1 MKKVYQLTARVL
13 ILALVGLI
21 PLTMMGQK
29 ETTKQA
35 KPSFDPHWYVGA
47 NFGLSQFHGDITK
60 YRWVPDKDNWNFGG
74 GLNFGRQMT
83 SIFGL
88 RGNVSMGNYSGS
100 EDRVAL
106 NYQGY
111 FDKKI
116 EGSYIDYSLLMTFD
130 LDNLILGY
138 NPDRW
143 MGVYALLGVGNS
155 QYRVKQYELSTNTLL
170 GSRGYDTEQGGGDGK
185 GFGGRD
191 LIGTIP
197 VGFGFNF
204 SVSEKVDITLESLFR
219 IGDTEGMDMYAGGS
233 QQIKN
238 DFYSLN
244 TIGLVYK
251 FGAGGN
257 LNNMKR
263 DFNKVKFDVIPQVLE
278 TKGDEIDV
286 TVRGTFPPNYF
297 VKNAAVCF
305 QPVLRYG
312 NDSTVLAPIVLRG
325 ENVKGEGDVISYKN
339 GGTFTYKYTIP
350 YKPEMNIAE
359 LHVTPVAYLP
369 KGPVSKPTSCS
380 NLQDY
385 KALALGDRK
394 LADGVIYTCKRIVP
408 NADKVIAAHGYEKE
422 TLLQKSASIYFPKN
436 KYDVNFKFGLNKTD
450 MAQAA
455 YIALYDQ
462 VKQGYKIKDI
472 TINGWASPE
481 GEETFNDNL
490 SGNRGGAAK
499 KAVTADMD
507 KMKKDKKAPVKI
519 QPDITFNVTGNGPDW
534 NGFMNLVQ
542 TSELKDKN
550 TILNVVNSADPKKKE
565 EEIRNMILIYPEIE
579 TQLLPPLRRAEI
591 VITVF
596 EPKKSDEKI
605 AKLAVTYPDSL
616 NEKEI
621 MYAATLTEDLKIK
634 QKIYKS
640 ATQIYSNNWKAFN
653 NLGVVELMLGN
664 INEASANLEKANT
677 LSPDNAEVINNL
689 GAVAMMK
696 KDYDKAAQLFEKAKK
711 LGMNESYNLGV
722 LMVPKGKYDEAVVA
736 MKGKKCDYNLALAL
750 MLSGNTGDAAK
761 VLDCAEKNAQTYYLK
776 AVLGAR
782 TNNATMLFENLEQ
795 AVKADA
801 SLKATAKADREFIK
815 FMDTAEFRKI
825 AE

>member
-1 MKKVYQLTARVL
+1 MKKVYQLTVKVL
-13 ILALVGLI
+13 IMALVGLV

-35 KPSFDPHWYVGA
+35 KPSFDSYWYAGG

-60 YRWVPDKDNWNFGG
+60 YRFVPDKDNWNFGG

-88 RGNVSMGNYSGS
+88 RGNVSMGNYSGM
-100 EDRVAL
+100 EDRVSL

-111 FDKKI
+111 YDKKI

-143 MGVYALLGVGNS
+143 LGMYALLGIGNS
-155 QYRVKQYELSTNTLL
+155 QYRVKKYTLSTGVLE

-197 VGFGFNF
+197 AGLGINF

-219 IGDTEGMDMYAGGS
+219 FGDTEGMDMYGGGAAE
-233 QQIKN
+233 IKN

-244 TIGLVYK
+244 TVGLIYK
-251 FGAGGN
+251 FGTSGN
-257 LNNMKR
+257 LNNMKK
-263 DFNKVKFDVIPQVLE
+263 DFGKVKFDVIPQVLE
-278 TKGDEIDV
+278 TKGDDIEV

-297 VKNAAVCF
+297 VKNAAMCF

-325 ENVKGEGDVISYKN
+325 EKVMGEGDVVSYKN

-359 LHVTPVAYLP
+359 LHVTPLAYLP
-369 KGPVSKPTSCS
+369 KGPVSKPSKCS
-380 NLQDY
+380 DLKNY
-385 KALALGDRK
+385 KSLVLGDRK
-394 LADGVIYTCKRIVP
+394 LADGVIYTCKRIMP
-408 NADKVIAAHGYEKE
+408 EADKVIAAHGYEKE
-422 TLLQKSASIYFPKN
+422 TLLQKTANIYYPKN
-436 KYDVNFKFGLNKTD
+436 KFDVNLKFGLNKTD
-450 MAQAA
+450 MATAA
-455 YIALYDQ
+455 YKELYDHI
-462 VKQGYKIKDI
+462 KKGYKIKDI

-490 SGNRGGAAK
+490 SGNRGGSAK
-499 KAVTADMD
+499 KVVTADLD
-507 KMKKDKKAPVKI
+507 KMRKDKKAPLKI
-519 QPDITFNVTGNGPDW
+519 KPDVTFNVSGNGPDW

-542 TSELKDKN
+542 TSDLKDKN

-579 TQLLPPLRRAEI
+579 TKLLPPLRRAEI

-616 NEKEI
+616 NEKELL
-621 MYAATLTEDLKIK
+621 YAATLSEDLKTK

-640 ATQIYSNNWKAFN
+640 ATQLFGNNWKAFN
-653 NLGVVELMLGN
+653 NAGVVELMLGN

-689 GAVAMMK
+689 GAVAMLK
-696 KDYDKAAQLFEKAKK
+696 KDYDKAASLFEKAKK

-722 LMVPKGKYDEAVVA
+722 LMVPKGKYEEAIAA
-736 MKGKKCDYNLALAL
+736 MKAKKCDYNLALAQ

-761 VLDCAEKNAQTYYLK
+761 TLDCAEKNAHTYYLK

-782 TNNATMLFENLEQ
+782 TNNASMLLENLGQ

-801 SLKATAKADREFIK
+801 SLKATAKGDREFIK
-815 FMDTAEFRKI
+815 FMDNAEFLKI
-825 AE
+825 VQ